1 MRYGRKKDRKGGE
14 RRKVKDERNEEGK
27 EIEEGS

>member
-1 MRYGRKKDRKGGE
+1 MRYGRKKDREGGE